1 MKRICHIAVL
11 IAIACSLISC
21 AVNKK
26 VSDYHVNDASF
37 SILDKY
43 PSNQYEAMDSLLSF
57 PKEVIGY
64 LIGRM
69 SDTTMAEV
77 STINVYSSYV
87 PDLSKYWHNRG
98 GLRYAIMLEFYLKDP
113 LHNESTEALETYTEL
128 KQLVS
133 ESNLGVD
140 ALWSC
145 YRISTSNLIF
155 RYDKEGNPIFQ
166 VLSSNDMLE
175 IHKQYNEWWKRNKGK
190 SLIELR
196 EIYKKDQ
203 GILRLPFKWYDGKFF

>member
-1 MKRICHIAVL
+1 MKIFGLNTILFGVIYL
-11 IAIACSLISC
+11 FISC
-21 AVNKK
+21 AVNKQLL
-26 VSDYHVNDASF
+26 DNQVNDMSY

-43 PSNQYEAMDSLLSF
+43 PCNQYEALDSLLTFS
-57 PKEVIGY
+57 PEVIGY
-64 LIGRM
+64 LIYRM
-69 SDTTMAEV
+69 SDTTITEV
-77 STINVYSSYV
+77 STINPYSSNI
-87 PDLSKYWHNRG
+87 PDLSKFWHNRG

-113 LHNESTEALETYTEL
+113 LHNGSTEALETYTEL

-203 GILRLPFKWYDGKFF
+203 GILKRPFKWYDGKFF

>member
-26 VSDYHVNDASF
+26 VSDYHVNDTSF

-43 PSNQYEAMDSLLSF
+43 PNNQYEAMDSLLTF

-77 STINVYSSYV
+77 STINVYSSYF

-113 LHNESTEALETYTEL
+113 LHSGTIDEMEMYAEL
-128 KQLVS
+128 QKLVS
-133 ESNLGVD
+133 DSNVGAEVLWPCYRVTPSNLV
-140 ALWSC
+140 
-145 YRISTSNLIF
+145 F
-155 RYDKEGNPIFQ
+155 KYDNEGNPIFQ
-166 VLSSNDMLE
+166 VLSSNDILE
-175 IHKQYNEWWKRNKGK
+175 IQKQYYEWWKRNKGK

>member
-1 MKRICHIAVL
+1 MKNSFQNIVL
-11 IAIACSLISC
+11 IVFSYLLISC

-26 VSDYHVNDASF
+26 VSDYHVNDTSF

-43 PSNQYEAMDSLLSF
+43 PNNQYEAMDSLLTF

-77 STINVYSSYV
+77 STINVYSSYF

-166 VLSSNDMLE
+166 VLSSNEMLE

-203 GILRLPFKWYDGKFF
+203 GILKRPFKWYDGKFF